1 MNASEKDQYK
11 SAVLNYID
19 EHRQS
24 YLELGQTFYHH
35 PELAFREEY
44 TSQTLLDEFH
54 ALALEDVKRT
64 AHTGVTARLPLGKPG
79 RHFGVIAEIDALYL
93 PNHPDADPD
102 TGAAH
107 VCGHHIQ
114 TTALVGVARALKGSG
129 VFQSLP
135 GTVSFFGCP
144 AEEGAV
150 PDALYETLRREE
162 GFQSSSGKQEM
173 IARGCFDGV
182 EGLLSTHALINDDKV
197 TQPALLS
204 AGCNGYNRWVFDIHG
219 RTAHPTM
226 DPSKGVDALNGA
238 MLALHALQ
246 CVRESL
252 ALDDYSII
260 LTSMAELSQ
269 APGAIPDFVRLRVTT
284 KSRTPSILEEID
296 AKVLRA
302 VQSAASSIGCR
313 VEHEKIPGYQ
323 SFIADEAISRVYMAN
338 CQSITGVPVPIRP
351 HGYYSNDL
359 GDVSKL
365 VPTSQIVVGGFS
377 GALHSERF
385 HIDNEEM
392 AYLLPSKMMACTLID
407 LLCGDEAKN

>member
-1 MNASEKDQYK
+1 MNVTEKEQCK
-11 SAVLNYID
+11 AAVLSYID
-19 EHRQS
+19 EHRQN
-24 YLELGQTFYHH
+24 YLALGRMFYHH

-44 TSQTLLDEFH
+44 TSQMLMDEFH
-54 ALALEDVKRT
+54 ALELENVKRT
-64 AHTGVTARLPLGKPG
+64 AHTGVTARLRLGKDG

-93 PNHPDADPD
+93 PGHPDADPH

-129 VFQSLP
+129 VFRMLP
-135 GTVSFFGCP
+135 GKVSFFGCP

-150 PDALYETLRREE
+150 PDTLYETLCREE
-162 GFQSSSGKQEM
+162 GFQSTSGKQEM

-204 AGCNGYNRWVFDIHG
+204 AGCDGYNRWIFNIHG

-260 LTSMAELSQ
+260 LTSMAEISQ

-284 KSRTPSILEEID
+284 KSKTPAILDEID
-296 AKVLRA
+296 DKVLRA
-302 VQSAASSIGCR
+302 VQGAASSIGCQ
-313 VEHEKIPGYQ
+313 VEYEKIPGYQ
-323 SFIADEAISRVYMAN
+323 SFIADETISQVYMAN
-338 CQSITGVPVPIRP
+338 CKSITGVPVPVRP

-392 AYLLPSKMMACTLID
+392 AYLLPSKIITCTLID
-407 LLCGDEAKN
+407 LLCNDG

>member
-1 MNASEKDQYK
+1 MNSPVKEDLKKAALRYVDD
-11 SAVLNYID
+11 N
-19 EHRQS
+19 RQAF
-24 YLELGQTFYHH
+24 LTLGRDFYHH

-44 TSQTLLDEFH
+44 TAQRLLEEFRQLGLD
-54 ALALEDVKRT
+54 AVERT

-79 RHFGVIAEIDALYL
+79 RTMGVIAEIDALYL
-93 PNHPDADPD
+93 PNHPDADPAS
-102 TGAAH
+102 GAAH

-114 TTALVGVARALKGSG
+114 TAALVGVARTVKESG
-129 VFQSLP
+129 ILSSLS
-135 GTVSFFGCP
+135 GTVAFFGCP
-144 AEEGAV
+144 AEEGSV
-150 PDALYETLRREE
+150 PENLYDALRREE
-162 GFQSSSGKQEM
+162 GFRSASGKQEM

-182 EGLLSTHALINDDKV
+182 EGLLSTHALINDEKV

-204 AGCNGYNRWVFDIHG
+204 AGCDGFNRWVFDIHG

-226 DPSKGVDALNGA
+226 DPSKGVNALNGA

-260 LTSMAELSQ
+260 LTALDEIEQ
-269 APGAIPDFVRLRVTT
+269 APGAIPDHVRLRITT
-284 KSRTPSILEEID
+284 KSRTPAILEEID
-296 AKVLRA
+296 RKVLSA
-302 VQSAASSIGCR
+302 VCGAAASIGCR
-313 VEHEKIPGYQ
+313 ITHEKIPGYQ
-323 SFIADEAISRVYMAN
+323 SFISDEALSRVYTAN
-338 CQSITGVPVPIRP
+338 CQAITGVPVPTRP

-385 HIDNEEM
+385 HIDNEDM
-392 AYLLPSKMMACTLID
+392 AYLLPTKIMTCTLID
-407 LLCGDEAKN
+407 LLCEEA